1 MASLEAGRFIGRV
14 SSASGFR
21 IDFVD
26 DWKLAI
32 ARWSG
37 AGQETAFQHP
47 LWFESWYGAFAEVSP
62 LIAIVT
68 DSVTERPVALIPM
81 ILRVSHGVRIVEFA
95 DSNVTD
101 YNAPIL
107 RVGAALDV
115 AEAQSMCRALVAAL
129 RRLPGGADLIRLRKM
144 PGGQLNPLAVLG
156 RTGS

>member
-14 SSASGFR
+14 ASPASGFR

-47 LWFESWYGAFAEVSP
+47 LWFEAWYGAFAEASP

-68 DSVTERPVALIPM
+68 DSVTERPVALVPL

-95 DSNVTD
+95 DLNVTD

-107 RVGAALDV
+107 RVGAGDLSGARGCV
-115 AEAQSMCRALVAAL
+115 AQGACRGGPHPPAENARRTTKPARRARAQRLQLVE
-129 RRLPGGADLIRLRKM
+129 RK
-144 PGGQLNPLAVLG
+144 
-156 RTGS
+156 